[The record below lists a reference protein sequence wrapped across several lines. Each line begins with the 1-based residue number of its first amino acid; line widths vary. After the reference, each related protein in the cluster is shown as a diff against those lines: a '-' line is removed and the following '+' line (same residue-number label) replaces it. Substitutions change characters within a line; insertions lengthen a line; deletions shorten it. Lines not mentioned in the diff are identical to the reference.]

1 MLLMNTIFLGYGRNY
16 RQGSNAGLQLVMSR
30 RNGLCMV
37 EMYVVFCN
45 SAEFGQY
52 WSGLS
57 FYLPKHRHVQGFY
70 VDLSFHRVP
79 RNMCAQP
86 HDA

>member
-37 EMYVVFCN
+37 EMYVVFFATVQ
-45 SAEFGQY
+45 SLV
-52 WSGLS
+52 STGLA
-57 FYLPKHRHVQGFY
+57 YLSTFQNTAQGFY

>member
-1 MLLMNTIFLGYGRNY
+1 MYGRNVCCFFATV
-16 RQGSNAGLQLVMSR
+16 QSLVSTGLA
-30 RNGLCMV
+30 
-37 EMYVVFCN
+37 Y
-45 SAEFGQY
+45 
-52 WSGLS
+52 LS
-57 FYLPKHRHVQGFY
+57 TFQNTAQGFY